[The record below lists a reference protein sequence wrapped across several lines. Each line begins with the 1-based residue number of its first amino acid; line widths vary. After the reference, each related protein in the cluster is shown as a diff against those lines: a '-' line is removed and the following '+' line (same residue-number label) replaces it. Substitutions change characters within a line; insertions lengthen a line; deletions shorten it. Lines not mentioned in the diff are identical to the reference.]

1 MTSMTGYSY
10 VEKSTEISTVSVEI
24 KSVNSRFL
32 DLTINLPPYLNQL
45 ESSFRAVIS
54 EKVVRGKVDVY
65 IRVKETESDVE
76 IAADTNAA
84 KAYLEAIKKIS
95 DACGYSQDIPL
106 SLIINQPG
114 VLNTNKNYDVEKY
127 NDLILPVLKESLDKF
142 NSDRNREGENLKKD
156 LLSKLDKLSECALFF
171 KEWQPK
177 MEGIFKETITA
188 KFKEL
193 LADQVDENRIM
204 TETAAMLV
212 KYTINEEIVRL
223 HSHLAAMKTEIENN
237 PAPGKRL
244 DFLCQEINREINT
257 IGSKNQFAEVG
268 AMVIN
273 AKDAIENI
281 REQSKNVE

>member
-10 VEKSTEISTVSVEI
+10 VEKNTETSTVSVEI

-32 DLTINLPPYLNQL
+32 ELTINLPPYLNQL

-84 KAYLEAIKKIS
+84 KAYLVAIKKIS
-95 DACGYSQDIPL
+95 DACGYSQDVPL

-156 LLSKLDKLSECALFF
+156 LLSKLDKLSECASFF

>member
-10 VEKSTEISTVSVEI
+10 VEKSTETSTVSVEI

-32 DLTINLPPYLNQL
+32 ELTINLPPYLNQL

-84 KAYLEAIKKIS
+84 KAYLVAIKKIS
-95 DACGYSQDIPL
+95 DACGYSQDVPL

-127 NDLILPVLKESLDKF
+127 YDLILPVLKESLEKF
-142 NSDRNREGENLKKD
+142 TFDRKREGENLKKD
-156 LLSKLDKLSECALFF
+156 LLSKLDKLSECASFF

-223 HSHLAAMKTEIENN
+223 HSHLAAMKVEIENN